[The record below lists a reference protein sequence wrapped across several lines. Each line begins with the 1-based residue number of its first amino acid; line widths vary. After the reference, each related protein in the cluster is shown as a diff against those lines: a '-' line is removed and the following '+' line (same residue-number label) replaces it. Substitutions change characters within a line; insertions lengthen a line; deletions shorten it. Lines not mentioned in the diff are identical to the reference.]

1 MSKRF
6 TLAVAIGLALTFA
19 APALAAGDD
28 GFAAFWKLFSAAA
41 ASDDVASLQTMVALG
56 SISDSSSRPMTF
68 TQVHAAY
75 LKAPARRCLG
85 KAHPVA
91 GVDGYGAV
99 TYSAFCGQLIYV
111 FTRTGGAWKLT
122 DLSPDD

>member
-56 SISDSSSRPMTF
+56 SISDSS
-68 TQVHAAY
+68 
-75 LKAPARRCLG
+75 
-85 KAHPVA
+85 
-91 GVDGYGAV
+91 
-99 TYSAFCGQLIYV
+99 
-111 FTRTGGAWKLT
+111 
-122 DLSPDD
+122 